1 MTYKTFANLTNL
13 RQLRLR
19 GNQLRELPTGVFHG
33 LANLNLLELDNNQLS
48 DVQKNGFFNLS
59 TLTTIS
65 LSNNSIASIATN
77 AWEFCQL
84 LESIDLSSN
93 RLTNV
98 TTHSFEC
105 LDRLTTLNLSYNEI
119 AIITEGAFNC
129 TANLDVLDLSAN
141 RVSYVVEDMNGPFKA
156 LRQLSRLDLGDNRIK
171 SVNRNAFLGLGQL
184 NHLNLSA
191 NNITSIQTDAFARL
205 THLQTLSLN
214 TSSLLCDCNLL
225 QFHSWLRGVGRA
237 LADVHVSC
245 SYPAAIRGRPLQ
257 SLNNATFTC
266 NETPKPRIIE
276 EPPAQLLAIR
286 ERNATLTCS
295 ATSSAANAPP
305 MQLKWK
311 RDQVELREETATAA
325 AAAGGAVIFERE
337 STVLPNTNS
346 TLATARLRLVNV
358 DDAHAGRY
366 QCVVSNAYGTT
377 YSQKVRVTVACEYF
391 LLLCGLNWFCF
402 TVAELALNTML
413 SMIFFIFVE
422 IAFALTV

>member
-1 MTYKTFANLTNL
+1 MFFILCLCRELNDNQIAELTYKMFANLTNL

-19 GNQLRELPTGVFHG
+19 GNQLRALPTGVFHG
-33 LANLNLLELDNNQLS
+33 LSNLNLLELDNNQLT

-65 LSNNSIASIATN
+65 LSNNSIATIATN

-84 LESIDLSSN
+84 LESIDLSNN

-98 TTHSFEC
+98 TTQTFEC
-105 LDRLTTLNLSYNEI
+105 LDRLTTLNLSYNQI
-119 AIITEGAFNC
+119 GIITEGAFNC
-129 TANLDVLDLSAN
+129 TTNLDVLDLNAN
-141 RVSYVVEDMNGPFKA
+141 RVSYVVEDMNGPFNA
-156 LRQLSRLDLGDNRIK
+156 LHKLTRLYLGDNRIK
-171 SVNRNAFLGLGQL
+171 SVNRNAFLGLTQL

-205 THLQTLSLN
+205 THLQTFSLN

-225 QFHSWLRGVGRA
+225 QFHGWLRSIGRG
-237 LADVHVSC
+237 LVDVHVSC

-295 ATSSAANAPP
+295 ATSSAANAP

-311 RDQVELREETATAA
+311 RDMVELTAA
-325 AAAGGAVIFERE
+325 GVLVERE
-337 STVLPNTNS
+337 SSVLPNTNS
-346 TLATARLRLVNV
+346 TLATARLRLINV
-358 DDAHAGRY
+358 DDTHAGRY

-377 YSQKVRVTVACEYF
+377 YSQKVRVTVACECDIFKKIVFVY
-391 LLLCGLNWFCF
+391 
-402 TVAELALNTML
+402 ASKSQALN
-413 SMIFFIFVE
+413 V
-422 IAFALTV
+422 